1 MAETLS
7 QDNIAGVVA
16 NYMKKNI
23 VDILSGKQPVPDEI
37 KNISTDPY
45 RIKAKPP
52 DVQHDA

>member
-1 MAETLS
+1 MS

-16 NYMKKNI
+16 NYMKKNMI
-23 VDILSGKQPVPDEI
+23 DILSGKQPGPDEI